1 MQLQLLD
8 NDRKKRLIYVKI
20 DDLDISPFNP
30 RRTRNPDDID
40 RLAKRIQT
48 NGFEITRALWAYP
61 NGEGYKV
68 FAGGNRLEAVRKAQ
82 VDEIPII
89 LHEGFTADE
98 ISRLADQDNENDEYH
113 APVPI
118 VDVWMDYKRLS
129 ELPEDSQGKW
139 TQERIAD
146 AKGVSQATVG
156 YRMQYAAFPDT
167 VLKNFITSDFLK
179 EGHAREL
186 LGLSHCDNLA
196 TWLTRDSD
204 MMEVIN
210 EVLAECAKKKK
221 QPTAKMFKAK
231 VDVLN
236 KLIAEAD
243 GIYKGMEESTTLYA
257 PDKNYEAYTY
267 SPRQEFANALAAG
280 KTRSLNEIRAIGSR
294 VMDYIANNLQR
305 YKEHVDGV
313 AQRAAIE
320 AEEARQSELPY
331 LLFHS
336 PVAKLSRHV
345 QAGSVDVIITDPP
358 YPKEFLPVYSELSSF
373 AAKVLKPGGSM
384 FVMVGQSYL
393 PEVIARL
400 GEKMAYHWTLAYLT
414 PGGQATQLWQKNVN
428 TFWKPILWY
437 VNGEFKT
444 NDENGDPTKWI
455 GDVAKSAAN
464 DNDKEHHFW
473 GQSESGMA
481 DLIERCSLP
490 GQVIA
495 DPFLGGG
502 TTGIVAVR
510 MGRKFIGADSDAS
523 CVDAVLKRFEFDD
536 N

>member
-89 LHEGFTADE
+89 LHEGFTDDE

-118 VDVWMDYKRLS
+118 VDVWMDYKRLAD
-129 ELPEDSQGKW
+129 LDW
-139 TQERIAD
+139 TQQRITD
-146 AKGVSQATVG
+146 AKGVSQTTVTF
-156 YRMQYAAFPDT
+156 RLQYANFPTD
-167 VLKNFITSDFLK
+167 VLQKFITSDFLK

-186 LGLSHCDNLA
+186 RDLLHCNNFSS
-196 TWLTRDSD
+196 WLTRESA
-204 MMEVIN
+204 MLEVIN
-210 EVLAECAKKKK
+210 EVLAECAKKKET
-221 QPTAKMFKAK
+221 PTAKMFKAK

-236 KLIAEAD
+236 KLIATAEE
-243 GIYKGMEESTTLYA
+243 IYGGLEEVVTLYA
-257 PDKNYEAYTY
+257 PDRNYEACTY
-267 SPRQEFANALAAG
+267 SPRQEFANVLATG
-280 KTRSLNEIRAIGSR
+280 KTRSLNEIKGIGSR
-294 VMDYIANNLQR
+294 IRDHVASALQQ
-305 YKEHVDGV
+305 YKEHVSGI
-313 AQRAAIE
+313 AKRAEEE
-320 AEEARQSELPY
+320 AEAARQSELPY

-345 QAGSVDVIITDPP
+345 KAGSVDVIITDPP
-358 YPKEFLPVYSELSSF
+358 YPKEYLPVYSELSSF
-373 AAKVLKPGGSM
+373 AARALKPGGSM

-400 GEKMAYHWTLAYLT
+400 GEKMTYHWTMAYLT

-464 DNDKEHHFW
+464 DNDKDHHFW

-510 MGRKFIGADSDAS
+510 MLRKFIGADSDAR
-523 CVDAVLKRFEFDD
+523 CVDAVLKRLEFDD